1 LPTYKLDP
9 DWVYDYLEEQE
20 QKLEKEVS
28 PEQKEEIMGKI
39 REMTL
44 SILYKQAKRYLISF

>member
-1 LPTYKLDP
+1 MPTYKLDP